1 MLWKQIPCR
10 KENYGSKRVM
20 PVRYLVIHYTAGDG
34 DTAEDNGRY
43 FQNHA
48 AGASAHWFVDETSCL
63 LSVPEDHVAWHC
75 GAAVYRHPACR
86 NGNSIGIE
94 LCSRKRDDGSY
105 YFRDETLENAA
116 SLVRKLMK
124 TYGIAEDRVVRHYDV
139 TGKNCPAPLVDAG
152 QWRRFQDMIKRYQ
165 SPEELPLWAKETIGK
180 LMDRKILQ
188 GDGEGLDLSHEMV
201 RILVMLDRA
210 GVFS

>member
-1 MLWKQIPCR
+1 MLRKSVRCR
-10 KENYGSKRVM
+10 KENYGGKRTA
-20 PVRYLVIHYTAGDG
+20 PVTYLVMHYTAGNG
-34 DTAEDNGRY
+34 DTAEENGQY
-43 FQNHA
+43 FQNNA
-48 AGASAHWFVDETSCL
+48 VGASAHWFVDDTTWL

-75 GAAVYRHPACR
+75 GAATYRHPACR

-94 LCSRKRDDGSY
+94 LCSRKREDGSY
-105 YFRDETLENAA
+105 YFSDETLENGAV
-116 SLVRKLMK
+116 LVRELMH
-124 TYGIAEDRVVRHYDV
+124 TYRIPADRVIRHYDV

-165 SPEELPLWAKETIGK
+165 SPDELPQWAKETIGK
-180 LMDRKILQ
+180 LIERKILQ
-188 GDGEGLDLSHEMV
+188 GDGDGLDLSHEMV